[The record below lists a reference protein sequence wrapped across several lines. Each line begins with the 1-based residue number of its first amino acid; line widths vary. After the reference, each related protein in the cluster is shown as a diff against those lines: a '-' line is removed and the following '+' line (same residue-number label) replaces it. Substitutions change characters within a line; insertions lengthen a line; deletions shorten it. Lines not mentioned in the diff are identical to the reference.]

1 MENSVKQRLMQY
13 LAFKDIPNAKF
24 EKVCG
29 LCNGYVAGIRRSI
42 GPDKLKSITA
52 NYPDLNRDWLL
63 YGEGE
68 MLNPGYTTFNPVGIA
83 SQPDVIP
90 AEQRDELI
98 EALREQVKTLTDV
111 IAEKDR
117 QIDRLFKLLEK

>member
-29 LCNGYVAGIRRSI
+29 LCNGYVSGIRRSI

-90 AEQRDELI
+90 PEQRDELI